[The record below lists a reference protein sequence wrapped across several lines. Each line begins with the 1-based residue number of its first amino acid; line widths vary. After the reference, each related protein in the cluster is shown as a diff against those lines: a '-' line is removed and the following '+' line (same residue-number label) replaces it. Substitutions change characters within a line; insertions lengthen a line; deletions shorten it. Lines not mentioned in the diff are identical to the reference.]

1 MNLFAGL
8 FSAGYD
14 AVKSVFPK
22 AKVIVHLDNGFH
34 QPLYDSNLDTLAKY
48 GAKWDSWG
56 CLYTRIGHLTPVL
69 RRMRKWS

>member
-1 MNLFAGL
+1 MKKMNLFAGL

-34 QPLYDSNLDTLAKY
+34 QPLYDSNLDTLAK
-48 GAKWDSWG
+48 
-56 CLYTRIGHLTPVL
+56 
-69 RRMRKWS
+69 